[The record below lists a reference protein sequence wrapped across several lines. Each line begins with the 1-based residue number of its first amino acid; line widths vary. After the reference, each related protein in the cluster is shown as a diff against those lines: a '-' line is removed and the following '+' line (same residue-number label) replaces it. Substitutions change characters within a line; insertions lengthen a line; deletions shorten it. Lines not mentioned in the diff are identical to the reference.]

1 MVAGKNALSGGADM
15 LSVVSK
21 INTAKPKK
29 NNDSEF
35 KTMLDK
41 NAQNTQQNTQNTQN
55 TDAAAKPEAPNKENP
70 PAAENSAEVP
80 KDENVEESGIAL
92 EVAAQF
98 VILPEQERASLNW
111 AEETPA
117 DISGKITETEAVG
130 KVVEGAA
137 EAGAQQKD
145 SQATLTKDESGLF
158 GQNQKGAEEG
168 GETAKAVETPD
179 AGKNQQTEAVK
190 EVKVQGAEETKQ
202 DGAAEKT
209 DAKAGA
215 DAAKGTAKEENASA
229 QDVSA
234 HTAAPKEVQDDDM
247 LNFKVGDSVKL
258 AEPKAAQEMA
268 DTIMVRASQGNRE
281 FEMQLNP
288 EELGKVKIKMVF
300 EEGKIHIAMT
310 CDNQKAMDLLSS
322 TSSRLKE
329 MIEERTGSE
338 VNVHVEQESE
348 TPYHEQEKQNGKEND
363 AQQNTNRRQGGKES
377 ADSMDFI
384 QQLRLGLVE
393 AE

>member
-1 MVAGKNALSGGADM
+1 MVAGKNALSGGADI
-15 LSVVSK
+15 LAVASK

-41 NAQNTQQNTQNTQN
+41 NAQNTQQNTQNT
-55 TDAAAKPEAPNKENP
+55 DAAAKPEAPNKENP
-70 PAAENSAEVP
+70 PAVENGAEVP
-80 KDENVEESGIAL
+80 TEENVEESGIVL

-98 VILPEQERASLNW
+98 VIVPEQERASLNW

-117 DISGKITETEAVG
+117 DISGKITETESVG
-130 KVVEGAA
+130 EVVQGAA
-137 EAGAQQKD
+137 ETGAQQKD

-158 GQNQKGAEEG
+158 GQNQKGTEEG
-168 GETAKAVETPD
+168 GETAKTVETPD

-190 EVKVQGAEETKQ
+190 EVKVQGTEETKQ

-234 HTAAPKEVQDDDM
+234 HTAAPKGAQDDDM

-268 DTIMVRASQGNRE
+268 DTIMVRAAQGNRE

-338 VNVHVEQESE
+338 VNVQ
-348 TPYHEQEKQNGKEND
+348 D
-363 AQQNTNRRQGGKES
+363 
-377 ADSMDFI
+377 
-384 QQLRLGLVE
+384 
-393 AE
+393 

>member
-70 PAAENSAEVP
+70 PAAENGAEVP

-190 EVKVQGAEETKQ
+190 EVKIGR
-202 DGAAEKT
+202 
-209 DAKAGA
+209 
-215 DAAKGTAKEENASA
+215 
-229 QDVSA
+229 A
-234 HTAAPKEVQDDDM
+234 HV
-247 LNFKVGDSVKL
+247 
-258 AEPKAAQEMA
+258 
-268 DTIMVRASQGNRE
+268 
-281 FEMQLNP
+281 
-288 EELGKVKIKMVF
+288 
-300 EEGKIHIAMT
+300 
-310 CDNQKAMDLLSS
+310 
-322 TSSRLKE
+322 
-329 MIEERTGSE
+329 
-338 VNVHVEQESE
+338 
-348 TPYHEQEKQNGKEND
+348 
-363 AQQNTNRRQGGKES
+363 
-377 ADSMDFI
+377 
-384 QQLRLGLVE
+384 
-393 AE
+393 

>member
-1 MVAGKNALSGGADM
+1 MVAGKNALSGGADI
-15 LSVVSK
+15 LS
-21 INTAKPKK
+21 IAGRMNTAKPKK
-29 NNDSEF
+29 NSDSDF

-41 NAQNTQQNTQNTQN
+41 NAQNTQQNTQNA
-55 TDAAAKPEAPNKENP
+55 DAAAKPDAPSKENA
-70 PAAENSAEVP
+70 PAAENGTAVP
-80 KDENVEESGIAL
+80 KEEENVDESGIAL

-98 VILPEQERASLNW
+98 VIIPEQERAPLNW

-117 DISGKITETEAVG
+117 DVLGRITEAEGAG
-130 KVVEGAA
+130 RAVEGAA
-137 EAGAQQKD
+137 GADAQQQD
-145 SQATLTKDESGLF
+145 SQATLTKDETGLF
-158 GQNQKGAEEG
+158 GQTLKGAEEG
-168 GETAKAVETPD
+168 GETARTAETPD
-179 AGKNQQTEAVK
+179 AGKGQQAETVK
-190 EVKVQGAEETKQ
+190 EVKVQGTEEVKQ

-209 DAKAGA
+209 DAKAGTET
-215 DAAKGTAKEENASA
+215 AKGPAKEETAPA

-234 HTAAPKEVQDDDM
+234 HTAVPKEVRDDDM
-247 LNFKVGDSVKL
+247 LNFKVGDTVKL
-258 AEPKAAQEMA
+258 ADPKAAEEMA
-268 DTIMVRASQGNRE
+268 DTILVRATQDNRE

-329 MIEERTGSE
+329 LIEERTGSE

-348 TPYHEQEKQNGKEND
+348 TPYHEQEKQNGRED
-363 AQQNTNRRQGGKES
+363 AQQNTSHRQGGKDKP
-377 ADSMDFI
+377 DSMDFI

>member
-1 MVAGKNALSGGADM
+1 MVAGKNALSGGADI
-15 LSVVSK
+15 LSVANRAS
-21 INTAKPKK
+21 TAKPKK
-29 NNDSEF
+29 SGDSDF

-41 NAQNTQQNTQNTQN
+41 NAQNTQQNTQG
-55 TDAAAKPEAPNKENP
+55 TDAAAKPDAPSKENP
-70 PAAENSAEVP
+70 PAAENSTTVP
-80 KDENVEESGIAL
+80 KEENTDENGVAL

-98 VILPEQERASLNW
+98 VILPEQERAPLNW

-117 DISGKITETEAVG
+117 DVSGRITEVEGAG
-130 KVVEGAA
+130 KAVEGAA
-137 EAGAQQKD
+137 GAGAQQQD
-145 SQATLTKDESGLF
+145 SQATLTKDETGLF
-158 GQNQKGAEEG
+158 GQTLKGAEEG
-168 GETAKAVETPD
+168 GETARTAEMPD
-179 AGKNQQTEAVK
+179 AGKGQQAETVK
-190 EVKVQGAEETKQ
+190 EVKVQGTEEAKQ
-202 DGAAEKT
+202 DGTAEKT
-209 DAKAGA
+209 DAKAGTET
-215 DAAKGTAKEENASA
+215 AKGPAKEETASM

-234 HTAAPKEVQDDDM
+234 HTAAPKEVRDDDM
-247 LNFKVGDSVKL
+247 LNFKVGDTVKL
-258 AEPKAAQEMA
+258 ADPKAAEEMA
-268 DTIMVRASQGNRE
+268 DTILVRAAQDNRE

-329 MIEERTGSE
+329 LIEERTGSE

-348 TPYHEQEKQNGKEND
+348 TPYHEQEKQNGRED
-363 AQQNTNRRQGGKES
+363 AQQNTSHRQGGKDKP
-377 ADSMDFI
+377 DSMDFI

>member
-1 MVAGKNALSGGADM
+1 MVAGKNALSGGVDI
-15 LSVVSK
+15 LSVASK

-29 NNDSEF
+29 NSDSDF

-41 NAQNTQQNTQNTQN
+41 NAQNTQQKTQN
-55 TDAAAKPEAPNKENP
+55 TDAASRPDAPNEGNP
-70 PAAENSAEVP
+70 PATENGAEVP
-80 KDENVEESGIAL
+80 QDENVEESTVAL

-98 VILPEQERASLNW
+98 VIIPEQERAPLNW

-117 DISGKITETEAVG
+117 DVSGKITEVEG
-130 KVVEGAA
+130 ESKVVEGVA

-145 SQATLTKDESGLF
+145 SQAALTKDETGF
-158 GQNQKGAEEG
+158 FEQNLKDAGEG
-168 GETAKAVETPD
+168 GETTKAVETPD
-179 AGKNQQTEAVK
+179 AGKNQQTEVVK
-190 EVKVQGAEETKQ
+190 EVKAQGAEETKQ
-202 DGAAEKT
+202 DGAVEKT

-215 DAAKGTAKEENASA
+215 ETVKTTAKEEKATV
-229 QDVSA
+229 QDASA
-234 HTAAPKEVQDDDM
+234 HTVAPKEMQDDDM
-247 LNFKVGDSVKL
+247 LNFKVGESVKL
-258 AEPKAAQEMA
+258 AEPKAAQEIA
-268 DTIMVRASQGNRE
+268 DTILVRAAQNNRE

-300 EEGKIHIAMT
+300 EEGKIHIGMT

-329 MIEERTGSE
+329 LIEERTGSE

-348 TPYHEQEKQNGKEND
+348 TPYHEQEKQNDREND
-363 AQQNTNRRQGGKES
+363 ARQNTNRRQSGKES